1 MRACTAVITEVSW
14 NDVDDPLQ
22 AYRAEIEYIS
32 QQEWDSELEFLFG
45 ELLDENNQ
53 FAPGWRDANSE
64 ANIALSKLK
73 SVYPGLTEDMFAK
86 SNPRDLAQADDIR
99 SLLGTK
105 EKFSFSSAEALYSEL
120 SVRIDS
126 KEKGSR
132 KKAGLALWPLIR
144 VVRIYVRSDA
154 LSNGAVL
161 VDLPG
166 TADSNAARGAVA
178 NRYLAECTAVWV
190 VSRIARAVDDKAV
203 CVAPCPLTSISKAR

>member
-14 NDVDDPLQ
+14 NEIDDPRQ
-22 AYRAEIEYIS
+22 AYRAEIEYVS
-32 QQEWDSELEFLFG
+32 QQEWDAELELLFD
-45 ELLDENNQ
+45 ELLDENKQ
-53 FAPGWRDANSE
+53 LSPAWRDANSE
-64 ANIALSKLK
+64 ASIALSKVK
-73 SVYPGLTEDMFAK
+73 SVYPDLTEDMIAK
-86 SNPRDLAQADDIR
+86 SNPKDLAQEGAAR

-105 EKFSFSSAEALYSEL
+105 QKFAFSSAQALYSEL

-132 KKAGLALWPLIR
+132 KKTGLALWPLIR
-144 VVRIYVRSDA
+144 VVRIYVKSDA
-154 LSNGAVL
+154 LSTGVVL

-178 NRYLAECTAVWV
+178 SRYLAECTAVWV

-203 CVAPCPLTSISKAR
+203 STALSSCPSISRVH

>member
-14 NDVDDPLQ
+14 NEIDDPKQ
-22 AYRAEIEYIS
+22 AYRAEIEYVS
-32 QQEWDSELEFLFG
+32 QQDWESELELLFD
-45 ELLDENNQ
+45 ELLDENKNLSP
-53 FAPGWRDANSE
+53 AWRDANSE
-64 ANIALSKLK
+64 AAIALSKVK
-73 SVYPGLTEDMFAK
+73 SVYPELTDDMIVRSSPK
-86 SNPRDLAQADDIR
+86 DLAQVEAVR

-105 EKFSFSSAEALYSEL
+105 QRFSFSSAEALYSEL

-132 KKAGLALWPLIR
+132 KKTGLALWPLIR
-144 VVRIYVRSDA
+144 VVKIYVRSDA
-154 LSNGAVL
+154 LSTGVVL

-178 NRYLAECTAVWV
+178 SRYLAECTAVWV

-203 CVAPCPLTSISKAR
+203 SNALYIRKSTFRKD